1 MTRASSAL
9 PLEARGLVC
18 FGAVAESGTAA
29 AAAEQIGCS
38 PSHVSA
44 QLRTLEQKLGRGRLL
59 RPGARRGELTAAG
72 QALLGHA
79 DPLLQRHLG
88 LLAAAAGL
96 RHARAAVLPFGA
108 ATDTFH
114 VPERSQLAERFL
126 ADNPG
131 ARLDLTEGSSG
142 DVLRALESGAADVAL
157 ALVPRTRAGY
167 AGYRVLEIRR
177 SAPWLL
183 LPAGHWLARRE
194 APVQL
199 AELAGERLAVP
210 PRAADP
216 GFWDRCLAPFAAAGA
231 ELAVAPE
238 WSADA
243 LIARVARSGELTV
256 LPDWLTPGPRA
267 PGRGIAQLPLQHAIA
282 FDDLCL
288 VARAMPDSALTEA
301 FLAAAA
307 ASTGRRPAT
316 AGDCPAPAGFRL
328 GPLAGLL
335 HEHALEAGQLRA
347 LAAVAETSSFT
358 KAAALLFTSQP
369 WLSTQVRMVE
379 TRLGL
384 PLFSRTSH
392 RVTVTADG
400 EVLVRAARALLGEL
414 DQAAD
419 ALIIG
424 PRRPPAPVPA
434 APLRLGAPTY
444 TLNLPGRERLI
455 QRLAAAPR
463 LLEVRNGYGAQLVA
477 ALLQGSLD
485 AAVLLEPLHEPG
497 IVTTGLGDL
506 VIADVMIPDGHQCAA
521 RAEVDLADLRGVRL
535 ATFRRELN
543 PPLYESL
550 MKPLEDAGAVLVPM
564 NGVLAEGLPEAGAAL
579 GLPYLRSSS
588 DRSTPAGYVR
598 RPLMTPLRT
607 RLVLAARDEQPR
619 PRQLRQL
626 WEMAAQI
633 SRELAVPPAA
643 I

>member
-1 MTRASSAL
+1 VTRASSAL
-9 PLEARGLVC
+9 PLDARGLVC
-18 FGAVAESGTAA
+18 LAAVAESGTAA
-29 AAAEQIGCS
+29 AAAEQVGS
-38 PSHVSA
+38 SASHVSA

-59 RPGARRGELTAAG
+59 RRDAHRGELTEAG
-72 QALLGHA
+72 QALLGYA
-79 DPLLQRHLG
+79 YPLLQGHLG
-88 LLAAAAGL
+88 LLAAADGL
-96 RHARAAVLPFGA
+96 RHARAGVLPFGA
-108 ATDTFH
+108 ATDSFH

-131 ARLDLTEGSSG
+131 ARLELTEGSSG
-142 DVLRALESGAADVAL
+142 DVLRALETGVADIAL
-157 ALVPRTRAGY
+157 ALLPRARAGY

-183 LPAGHWLARRE
+183 LPARHRLARRE

-243 LIARVARSGELTV
+243 LIARVARSDELTV

-267 PGRGIAQLPLQHAIA
+267 AGRGIAQVPLDHAIA

-288 VARAMPDSALTEA
+288 VARATPDSALTEA
-301 FLAAAA
+301 FIAAAA
-307 ASTGRRPAT
+307 AVTGRQPAA
-316 AGDCPAPAGFRL
+316 AGHCPARPGFQL

-335 HEHALEAGQLRA
+335 HEHALETAQLRA
-347 LAAVAETSSFT
+347 LAAVAETRSFT
-358 KAAALLFTSQP
+358 KAATLLFTSQP
-369 WLSTQVRMVE
+369 WLSTQVRTVE

-400 EVLVRAARALLGEL
+400 EVLVRAARALLAEL
-414 DQAAD
+414 DRAAG
-419 ALIIG
+419 ALSVG
-424 PRRPPAPVPA
+424 PRRPPAPVRA

-463 LLEVRNGYGAQLVA
+463 LLEVRNGYGAQLIA

-485 AAVLLEPLHEPG
+485 AAVLLEPLDEPG

-506 VIADVMIPDGHQCAA
+506 VIADVMIPDGHPCAA
-521 RAEVDLADLRGVRL
+521 RAEVAPADLRGVRL

-543 PPLYESL
+543 PALYGSF

-564 NGVLAEGLPEAGAAL
+564 NGVLAEGVSEAGAAL

-588 DRSTPAGYVR
+588 DRTAPAGYVR
-598 RPLMTPLRT
+598 RPLATPLRT
-607 RLVLAARDEQPR
+607 RLVLAARDERPQP
-619 PRQLRQL
+619 PQLRQL

-633 SRELAVPPAA
+633 SRELAVLPAA